1 MRKNERGLSM
11 NRAPSPRPSPPLGE
25 RVSEGRVRG
34 ISTGSWSLCMRKNE
48 SVLSVGRQVLD
59 CASPLALF
67 DWVSGRKSGRG
78 LPHSKTLSL
87 RRTHLRGSR
96 SNACRKTNE
105 RLFIRQVLDCASP
118 LALFDR
124 VSGRKSGRGLPQ
136 SMMLS
141 RRRTHL
147 RDSQSNACRKT
158 KEGLFIRQVLDCA
171 SPLALFDRVSGRKS
185 GRGLPHSKTLSLR
198 RTHLR
203 DSPSNACRKT
213 KEGLFIRQVL
223 DCASPLALF
232 DWVSG
237 RKSGRGL

>member
-1 MRKNERGLSM
+1 M
-11 NRAPSPRPSPPLGE
+11 NRAPSPRPSPPRGE

-34 ISTGSWSLCMRKNE
+34 ISTGSWSLCMPKNE
-48 SVLSVGRQVLD
+48 SVLSVGRQVLDCKSGRGLPHSKTLSRRRTHLCGSGSQSVRKNERGVLHGRQVLD

-67 DWVSGRKSGRG
+67 DW
-78 LPHSKTLSL
+78 
-87 RRTHLRGSR
+87 
-96 SNACRKTNE
+96 
-105 RLFIRQVLDCASP
+105 
-118 LALFDR
+118 

-185 GRGLPHSKTLSLR
+185 GRGLPHSKTLSRR

-203 DSPSNACRKT
+203 DSQSR
-213 KEGLFIRQVL
+213 
-223 DCASPLALF
+223 
-232 DWVSG
+232 
-237 RKSGRGL
+237 

>member
-34 ISTGSWSLCMRKNE
+34 ISTGSWSLCMPKNE

-78 LPHSKTLSL
+78 LPHSKMLS
-87 RRTHLRGSR
+87 RRHTHLRDSQ
-96 SNACRKTNE
+96 SNACRKTKE
-105 RLFIRQVLDCASP
+105 GLFIRQVLDCASP

-147 RDSQSNACRKT
+147 RDSQSNACGKT
-158 KEGLFIRQVLDCA
+158 KEVSMNQRTPSPRPSPPLGERVSKGRLRG
-171 SPLALFDRVSGRKS
+171 PLAGSTNPQRAV
-185 GRGLPHSKTLSLR
+185 TLN
-198 RTHLR
+198 
-203 DSPSNACRKT
+203 SPCKSNAISVNYVPKT
-213 KEGLFIRQVL
+213 RCDYKQKQSS
-223 DCASPLALF
+223 D
-232 DWVSG
+232 
-237 RKSGRGL
+237 